1 MAQYQ
6 YPPLDEEAKEIR
18 LLTLLPAKFGSEV
31 RVTIRNVQLHENNI
45 PQYEALSYVWG
56 SMENP
61 VSIQV
66 NPDFESS
73 GSKPTLLVTQNLAAA
88 LPHLRYEAEPRVLWI
103 DATCV
108 DQRNLKERSR
118 QVERMSDIY
127 RLAERVLV
135 WLGPE
140 SEDSSEALEWLN
152 KRGSLV
158 VVDWNLETMTYS
170 SKVPDVAKEW
180 YTAPQLIL
188 CDGLPTPAIIH
199 LLSRSWFQ
207 RLWIRQ
213 EIQLANQENAVLY
226 CGAKGI
232 PWRLFSNAIFG
243 LYHRLRP
250 AYGFAA
256 RGRPPAVSLS
266 ELVLRAYRLCDNT
279 GFALKLLLFQTRHC
293 LCADARDK
301 IYALLSVRTKQDKR
315 LDIKPDYEKT
325 TAEAYKGFVLA
336 HIRDKRRVDILAMCE
351 MKTAP
356 PVRSDEEQSGLLPS
370 WVPNWEAPKLAEP
383 FYDMKAASDTSCDAQ
398 FLEDK
403 VLKVKGVHAAVIDK
417 VTCFNEH
424 TIASYIDIED
434 WIKRLLEPMKADIT
448 AGFSYLGTESLLDA
462 CGRVMG
468 FNRVAD
474 NYLPPNSNFASMQ
487 DARELIRQI
496 LDISE
501 RQTMDS
507 SEKYEGAFHRFA
519 KGRTFLT
526 TNEGH
531 IGFGPEALKPGDK
544 ICVLLGCASP
554 IALRQVDLPSNDSP
568 QYQVVGECYVQGLNE
583 GEAFLGP
590 SLPSHRRVMRYDE
603 VSDQWG
609 EAFVNCED
617 GSVSLHHPALGPL
630 REGWR
635 MEAGHSRVYGGC
647 IYVNDATGERT
658 EVHPNLSVEVLEERG
673 IEFETFQLV

>member
-1 MAQYQ
+1 
-6 YPPLDEEAKEIR
+6 
-18 LLTLLPAKFGSEV
+18 
-31 RVTIRNVQLHENNI
+31 
-45 PQYEALSYVWG
+45 
-56 SMENP
+56 
-61 VSIQV
+61 
-66 NPDFESS
+66 
-73 GSKPTLLVTQNLAAA
+73 
-88 LPHLRYEAEPRVLWI
+88 
-103 DATCV
+103 
-108 DQRNLKERSR
+108 
-118 QVERMSDIY
+118 MSDIY

-140 SEDSSEALEWLN
+140 SEDSSEALEWLS

-226 CGAKGI
+226 CGTKGI

-256 RGRPPAVSLS
+256 RGRPPSVSLS

-356 PVRSDEEQSGLLPS
+356 AVRSDEEQSGLLPS

-403 VLKVKGVHAAVIDK
+403 VLGVKGVHAAVIDK
-417 VTCFNEH
+417 VTCFN
-424 TIASYIDIED
+424 
-434 WIKRLLEPMKADIT
+434 
-448 AGFSYLGTESLLDA
+448 
-462 CGRVMG
+462 
-468 FNRVAD
+468 
-474 NYLPPNSNFASMQ
+474 
-487 DARELIRQI
+487 
-496 LDISE
+496 
-501 RQTMDS
+501 
-507 SEKYEGAFHRFA
+507 
-519 KGRTFLT
+519 
-526 TNEGH
+526 
-531 IGFGPEALKPGDK
+531 
-544 ICVLLGCASP
+544 
-554 IALRQVDLPSNDSP
+554 
-568 QYQVVGECYVQGLNE
+568 
-583 GEAFLGP
+583 
-590 SLPSHRRVMRYDE
+590 
-603 VSDQWG
+603 
-609 EAFVNCED
+609 
-617 GSVSLHHPALGPL
+617 
-630 REGWR
+630 
-635 MEAGHSRVYGGC
+635 
-647 IYVNDATGERT
+647 
-658 EVHPNLSVEVLEERG
+658 
-673 IEFETFQLV
+673 